1 MNEAYEKSLL
11 MIKLLG
17 IKLTRKQYNQLAVR
31 FNLLSA
37 DTLQYIS
44 QNNFDFLVRK
54 TISSERGFFFWKIFI
69 KLPKCNKIH
78 DIYKIEH
85 TKDKVILWK

>member
-1 MNEAYEKSLL
+1 MNEAYENSLQ

-44 QNNFDFLVRK
+44 RNNFDFLIKK
-54 TISSERGFFFWKIFI
+54 TISS
-69 KLPKCNKIH
+69 
-78 DIYKIEH
+78 
-85 TKDKVILWK
+85 

>member
-11 MIKLLG
+11 MIKVLG
-17 IKLTRKQYNQLAVR
+17 IKLTKKQYNQLAVR

-37 DTLQYIS
+37 DSLQYIS

-54 TISSERGFFFWKIFI
+54 TISS
-69 KLPKCNKIH
+69 
-78 DIYKIEH
+78 
-85 TKDKVILWK
+85 V

>member
-37 DTLQYIS
+37 DSLQYIS
-44 QNNFDFLVRK
+44 QNNFDFLMKK
-54 TISSERGFFFWKIFI
+54 TISSI
-69 KLPKCNKIH
+69 
-78 DIYKIEH
+78 
-85 TKDKVILWK
+85 

>member
-11 MIKLLG
+11 MIKMLG

-31 FNLLSA
+31 FKLLSA

-44 QNNFDFLVRK
+44 QNNFDFLVKK
-54 TISSERGFFFWKIFI
+54 TISSI
-69 KLPKCNKIH
+69 
-78 DIYKIEH
+78 
-85 TKDKVILWK
+85 

>member
-1 MNEAYEKSLL
+1 MNMNEAYEKSLL
-11 MIKLLG
+11 MIKTLG
-17 IKLTRKQYNQLAVR
+17 IKLTKKQYNQLAVR

-54 TISSERGFFFWKIFI
+54 TISS
-69 KLPKCNKIH
+69 
-78 DIYKIEH
+78 
-85 TKDKVILWK
+85 

>member
-11 MIKLLG
+11 MIRVLG
-17 IKLTRKQYNQLAVR
+17 IKLTKKQYNQLAVR

-37 DTLQYIS
+37 DSLQYIS

-54 TISSERGFFFWKIFI
+54 TISS
-69 KLPKCNKIH
+69 
-78 DIYKIEH
+78 
-85 TKDKVILWK
+85 